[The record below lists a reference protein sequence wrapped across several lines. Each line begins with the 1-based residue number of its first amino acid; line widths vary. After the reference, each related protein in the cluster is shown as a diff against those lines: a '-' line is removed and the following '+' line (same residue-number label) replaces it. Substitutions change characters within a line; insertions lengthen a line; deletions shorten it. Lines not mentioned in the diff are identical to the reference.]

1 MDVVVYDDR
10 DQRYVPL
17 LVACVFALVVATLVG
32 GLAFFLGRQPAAAEA
47 PPSGVSAPQAGV
59 QEDPD
64 CAPVFERA
72 QAALDLGSLLDAAL
86 EEQTSLMDELLAKRL
101 TREQLLD
108 RALPPLTAGAKDR
121 QAFRAAVASYEQARA
136 ACQE

>member
-17 LVACVFALVVATLVG
+17 LIALVFALVLATIASGTAYYMV
-32 GLAFFLGRQPAAAEA
+32 RQPAAAAA
-47 PPSGVSAPQAGV
+47 PLSGVSAPRAAV
-59 QEDPD
+59 QGDAA
-64 CAPVFERA
+64 CAPVLERA
-72 QAALDLGSLLDAAL
+72 QAALELGSLLDAAL
-86 EEQTSLMDELLAKRL
+86 EEQTSVMDGLLAKRL
-101 TREQLLD
+101 TREQVLD

-136 ACQE
+136 ACQQ